1 MPSVL
6 KKLRRLPAVSVLSSV
21 SLLALALGSGVA
33 IAKGGTAKPPPPP
46 PRPAPRLG
54 AVFRVFPPLQPPKF
68 TAADPGQLG
77 LHAFNVVGFIQDMT
91 VSTTDSD
98 CSGVAKEHWGGTL
111 VVNSLTITVP
121 CNSVI
126 QLPANTKTWSDFVN
140 PTGPALKIT
149 LKQLSVITG
158 PAPAAPVSG
167 APNPPPPPVV
177 PPGTFPSFEINVVGN
192 TVAGRHIAGLITVS
206 QQAANLSQG
215 VITSIDYGKGQLHVG
230 SGLGAADQAVVEIND
245 PLGRFGLKHS
255 PDERFSIDEE
265 NPTIHAMTGYPM
277 CVPRSDPMRDPVT
290 GVLTGLDDPLCPQ
303 QNRPAPV
310 ANHCRDFIDDGL
322 GNGLPKGGNLV
333 PPIGNPAF
341 CGHFV
346 MPPVAAPTAPPTT
359 PASPDPTKQAPFE
372 VGDYITYAGTL
383 LSPVD
388 AVPSLI
394 SAHTIEASL
403 GIFTSHGT
411 KPSYLAIGA
420 FGVGSADP
428 NAVAVNGAKQET
440 ANRIFLETETS
451 DVTTAVDIY
460 LPDIDPATGSVSYRW
475 ITPFDMTGESNPE
488 FTGTAAP
495 GAFIGGGIRTQ
506 FIGVQS
512 QRVRL
517 RASKAPLGLLN
528 SPTRNIL
535 VVNRTLCNPD
545 TTGTPSSVGANST
558 VHNIKDHPDCLTSQ
572 IASNGLASG
581 RYQAPNFNF
590 IFPENVQKGDPVVPN
605 DLWDLGFLS
614 NGEGSTIAGGE
625 GPLTPT
631 PW

>member
-1 MPSVL
+1 MPSML

-33 IAKGGTAKPPPPP
+33 SAKGGTAKPPPPP

-91 VSTTDSD
+91 VSATDSD
-98 CSGVAKEHWGGTL
+98 CSGVAKEHWGGAM
-111 VVNSLTITVP
+111 VVNSLLITVP

-158 PAPAAPVSG
+158 PASAAPVSA
-167 APNPPPPPVV
+167 APNPPLPPVV
-177 PPGTFPSFEINVVGN
+177 TPGAFPSFEINVVGN

-255 PDERFSIDEE
+255 PDERFSVDEE

-277 CVPRSDPMRDPVT
+277 CVPRTDPKRDPVT

-359 PASPDPTKQAPFE
+359 PASPDPTEQAPFE

-383 LSPVD
+383 LSPID
-388 AVPSLI
+388 TVPSLI

-403 GIFTSHGT
+403 GIFTSHGST
-411 KPSYLAIGA
+411 PSYLAIGA

-460 LPDIDPATGSVSYRW
+460 LPDVDPATGTVSYRW

-488 FTGTAAP
+488 FTGTATP
-495 GAFIGGGIRTQ
+495 GAFIGGGIKTQ
-506 FIGVQS
+506 FNGVQS

-572 IASNGLASG
+572 IAANGLASG

-614 NGEGSTIAGGE
+614 NGEGGPGGE

>member
-1 MPSVL
+1 MPAKLL
-6 KKLRRLPAVSVLSSV
+6 KKLRRLPSVSVLLPL
-21 SLLALALGSGVA
+21 SLLALALGGGVA
-33 IAKGGTAKPPPPP
+33 SAKGGTAKPPPPP
-46 PRPAPRLG
+46 APRVG
-54 AVFRVFPPLQPPKF
+54 AVSRVFPPLQPPTF
-68 TAADPGQLG
+68 TDAAPGQLG

-98 CSGVAKEHWGGTL
+98 CRGLAKEHWGGTVL
-111 VVNSLTITVP
+111 VNNLTITVP

-126 QLPANTKTWSDFVN
+126 QLPANTKTWPEFVI
-140 PTGPALKIT
+140 PTSPSVAIT
-149 LKQLSVITG
+149 LKQLIATTG
-158 PAPAAPVSG
+158 TSPAAIVPVAPSTPPAPDATS
-167 APNPPPPPVV
+167 
-177 PPGTFPSFEINVVGN
+177 GTFPSFEINVIGN
-192 TVAGRHIAGLITVS
+192 TVAGRHVAGLITVS
-206 QQAANLSQG
+206 QQATNLSQG
-215 VITSIDYGKGQLHVG
+215 IITNIDYAKGQLHVG
-230 SGLGAADQAVVEIND
+230 SGPGAPDQAVVELND

-255 PDERFSIDEE
+255 PDERFSVDEE

-277 CVPRSDPMRDPVT
+277 CVPRTDPKRNPVT
-290 GVLTGLDDPLCPQ
+290 GVMAGLDDPLCPQ
-303 QNRPAPV
+303 QNRPTPI

-333 PPIGNPAF
+333 SPIGNPTF

-346 MPPVAAPTAPPTT
+346 MPPVAAPTAPETA
-359 PASPDPTKQAPFE
+359 PASPDPTRQAPFE

-383 LSPVD
+383 LSAGD

-394 SAHTIEASL
+394 SAHTIEASV

-411 KPSYLAIGA
+411 KPSYVAIGA

-460 LPDIDPATGSVSYRW
+460 LPDVDPVTGAVSYRW

-488 FTGTAAP
+488 FTGTATP
-495 GAFIGGGIRTQ
+495 GAFIGGGIKTQ
-506 FIGVQS
+506 FNGVQS

-528 SPTRNIL
+528 SPSRNIL

-545 TTGTPSSVGANST
+545 TTGTPSSIGANST
-558 VHNIKDHPDCLTSQ
+558 VNNIKDHPDCLTSQ
-572 IASNGLASG
+572 VAANGLASG

-590 IFPENVQKGDPVVPN
+590 IFPENLQKGDPVVPN

-614 NGEGSTIAGGE
+614 NGEGGAGGQ
-625 GPLTPT
+625 GPLTPS